1 MRRNKI
7 TELFDIKYPI
17 IQAGMVWC
25 SGWRLA
31 SAVSNAGGLGLIGAG
46 SMYPDVLREHI
57 VKCKAATD
65 HPFGVNVPLMY
76 AFNAININAGHGP
89 TLATILGFLVTI
101 VLILILLYKKIGV
114 DYTQTLKRLFTIV
127 YVCFIMSLIIILL
140 KQVIQID
147 VESRSMALLS
157 VVIFSSVGAFIYIFI
172 TIKNGLLTDIFG
184 QTYINRILK
193 KFKFKKGS
201 IQ

>member
-1 MRRNKI
+1 M
-7 TELFDIKYPI
+7 L
-17 IQAGMVWC
+17 
-25 SGWRLA
+25 
-31 SAVSNAGGLGLIGAG
+31 
-46 SMYPDVLREHI
+46 
-57 VKCKAATD
+57 
-65 HPFGVNVPLMY
+65 LMQL
-76 AFNAININAGHGP
+76 INAGHGP

-193 KFKFKKGS
+193 NLNLRKGVYNEKNKS
-201 IQ
+201 NLHDWSFN